1 MGLAADTPIFMVDS
15 GTYDWTDV
23 RLAAWLFGDWA
34 RLETQLRA
42 GLACLC
48 FLDAD
53 ESPLDRAVVE
63 TMADDFR
70 HDRNLIAAE
79 EMNTWL
85 EARGLTVD
93 EWFAF
98 IERAV
103 ARRQHARN
111 LEASSSVSGRRGRDG
126 GRARVRGDLLGN
138 SRRERPEAR
147 GGGGLRCR
155 AARAAGARHPR
166 DPRSISAAVTRVG
179 GIAAA
184 DVAARRGDSSRSR
197 RPSPRSPPPRRRRP
211 R

>member
-111 LEASSSVSGRRGRDG
+111 LESLVVEYPVAEDAMAAALECEAICSG
-126 GRARVRGDLLGN
+126 

-147 GGGGLRCR
+147 GGGFCCR
-155 AARAAGARHPR
+155 AARRRRSPSA
-166 DPRSISAAVTRVG
+166 DPRSISTRSRAWVG
-179 GIAAA
+179 SPPRTS
-184 DVAARRGDSSRSR
+184 RRGGSGSSRSR